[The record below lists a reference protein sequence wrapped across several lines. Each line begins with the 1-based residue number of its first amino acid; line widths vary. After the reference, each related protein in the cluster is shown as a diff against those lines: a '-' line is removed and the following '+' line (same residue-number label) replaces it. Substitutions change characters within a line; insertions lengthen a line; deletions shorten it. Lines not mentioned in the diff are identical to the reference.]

1 MNSKNNLTNFREINI
16 IMCKYCGTNKYRKI
30 YEHHYGK
37 IPKDENERTY
47 EIHHIDGNHDNN
59 DFKNLKAV
67 TIQEHYD
74 IHYRQKDFGACLLIS
89 RAMKISPE
97 EKSEL
102 ARLNAMKRI
111 SENNHNLFNKKPE
124 DHPRYDNKLYFFK
137 NRITNEIVNMTKYDF
152 CVTFNVSKSN
162 VIQMIKNN
170 LISVKEWTLLSSR
183 RLDQRKNKRIDG
195 DKNPNYDST
204 IYEFENIITNEKVSM
219 TRSEFILKF
228 NLDRSNVS
236 RLINRSRKSTN
247 NWKLA

>member
-1 MNSKNNLTNFREINI
+1 
-16 IMCKYCGTNKYRKI
+16 MCKYCGTNKYRKI

-37 IPKDENERTY
+37 IPKDEDERTY

-67 TIQEHYD
+67 TIQEHYN
-74 IHYRQKDFGACLLIS
+74 IHYSQRDFGACLLIS

-102 ARLNAMKRI
+102 ARLNSIKRI
-111 SENNHNLFNKKPE
+111 AENNHNFFNQEPE

-137 NRITNEIVNMTKYDF
+137 NKITNEIVNMTKYEF
-152 CVTFNVSKSN
+152 CITFNLSKSN

-170 LISVKEWTLLSSR
+170 LISVKEWTLLDSTK
-183 RLDQRKNKRIDG
+183 LDQRKNKSISG

-219 TRSEFILKF
+219 TRCEFILKF